1 MRTEM
6 GHAPRRLL
14 VTGGAGFIGSA
25 FVRHALTSGADVVTL
40 DAFTYAGLHA
50 NLQDLPAPERHT
62 LVEGDIR
69 DQDLVERLLREH
81 DVDTLVHFAAES
93 HVDRSILGPRA
104 FVETNV
110 LGTQTLLDAA
120 RAVWGDRPGV
130 RFHHVSTDEV
140 YGDLEPDA
148 APFTED
154 TPYAPSSPYAASKA
168 GSDHLV
174 RAAHRTFGLPVTITN
189 CSNNYGPRQ
198 YPEKLIPV
206 VLTSALAGRPIP
218 LYGDGRQIRD
228 WLHVD
233 DHCTAI
239 WRVLEAGE
247 PGRTYNVGGAAE
259 VENRD
264 LIGRICTLLDRL
276 APERGPVPHADLV
289 TSVTD
294 RPGHDRRY
302 AIDFRRI
309 ETELGWTPAHSLD
322 EGLEETVAWYLA
334 NGAWLDA
341 VRAERDR
348 REAAPT
354 ATS

>member
-1 MRTEM
+1 MRT
-6 GHAPRRLL
+6 PTTLL

-25 FVRHALTSGADVVTL
+25 FVRWALAAGADVVTL
-40 DAFTYAGLHA
+40 DAFTYAGLRA
-50 NLQDLPAPERHT
+50 NLRGLRGPGRHT

-69 DQDLVERLLREH
+69 DQALVERILREH

-93 HVDRSILGPRA
+93 HVDRSILGPQA

-110 LGTQTLLDAA
+110 LGTQVLLDAA
-120 RAVWGDRPGV
+120 RAVWGDRQDV

-140 YGDLEPDA
+140 YGDLAPDA
-148 APFTED
+148 PAFTEE

-168 GSDHLV
+168 ASDHLA

-206 VLTSALAGRPIP
+206 VITSALAGRPIP
-218 LYGDGRQIRD
+218 VYGDGRQVRD

-233 DHCTAI
+233 DHCAAV
-239 WRVLEAGE
+239 WRVLEAGT
-247 PGRTYNVGGAAE
+247 PGRTYNVGGEAE

-264 LIGRICTLLDRL
+264 LVARLCALLDRL
-276 APERGPVPHADLV
+276 APDRGPVPHGSLV

-302 AIDFRRI
+302 AVDVGRI
-309 ETELGWTPAHSLD
+309 RSELGWAPAHSLA

-341 VRAERDR
+341 VREERER
-348 REAAPT
+348 REAPGAP
-354 ATS
+354 A